1 MFATLESFS
10 IFFFSVGGLLLAG
23 ILFEEKFIALEDKFD
38 AYIERR
44 KRARKEGTR

>member
-10 IFFFSVGGLLLAG
+10 IFFFSVGGLLLVG
-23 ILFEEKFIALEDKFD
+23 ILFEDKFD

-44 KRARKEGTR
+44 KRARKEATR